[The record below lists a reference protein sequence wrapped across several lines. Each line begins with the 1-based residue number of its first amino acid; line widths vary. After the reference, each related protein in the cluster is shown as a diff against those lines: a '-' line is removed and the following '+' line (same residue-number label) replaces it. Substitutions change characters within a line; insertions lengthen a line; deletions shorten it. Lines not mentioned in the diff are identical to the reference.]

1 MRNASISRKEKRKK
15 IIPMEYYFANILLTF
30 YFLGL
35 GPSNIDFPPQSTSEI
50 NMVSFF
56 QFPVPPCYQPW
67 LVKYVRSS
75 LMQLICISKVNGCWS
90 QTQRVL
96 VMRQGLRMKVI
107 GWMRT
112 EFYFFYL
119 NYIY

>member
-1 MRNASISRKEKRKK
+1 M
-15 IIPMEYYFANILLTF
+15 
-30 YFLGL
+30 LGL
-35 GPSNIDFPPQSTSEI
+35 QIWSKAS
-50 NMVSFF
+50 
-56 QFPVPPCYQPW
+56 YQPW

-112 EFYFFYL
+112 EFYFFLSELHILVFYL
-119 NYIY
+119 FYFSERNCIFYINYSTQMIKQI

>member
-1 MRNASISRKEKRKK
+1 M
-15 IIPMEYYFANILLTF
+15 
-30 YFLGL
+30 LGL
-35 GPSNIDFPPQSTSEI
+35 QIWSKAS
-50 NMVSFF
+50 
-56 QFPVPPCYQPW
+56 YQPW

-119 NYIY
+119 NYIYYFFTCSILVKKLHILYQLFYSDDKANIIEFYSTKKDEGKQ